1 MRSNKCHGY
10 EESKSKRLLQLH
22 QPQRLQHRTEVQR
35 IGRPTPSPRCG
46 LTSCGHQT
54 GSQLTR
60 RAHMRPMENGA
71 EGGSRP
77 LVFPQ
82 AQPPTPPQ
90 PPFLIL
96 S

>member
-1 MRSNKCHGY
+1 MNTRKARARGFSSCISHSACSIGQKC
-10 EESKSKRLLQLH
+10 
-22 QPQRLQHRTEVQR
+22 
-35 IGRPTPSPRCG
+35 RPTPSPRCG

-82 AQPPTPPQ
+82 AQPPTPTAISHPV
-90 PPFLIL
+90 LK
-96 S
+96 